1 MHFLADESCDF
12 GVVIALRTAGHDVTA
27 IAEISPRE
35 EDYNVMKCALQEE
48 RILITEDKDFG
59 QLVYASKQATG
70 GVLFLRF
77 PAKARS
83 SLAKTVV
90 DVVRRR
96 GERLKGRFTVI
107 QPGRVRFG
115 RIP

>member
-1 MHFLADESCDF
+1 MYFLADESCDF
-12 GVVIALRTAGHDVTA
+12 GVVIALRTAGHEVTA

-35 EDYNVMKCALQEE
+35 EDDNVMKCALQEE

-83 SLAKTVV
+83 SLAKPVV

-96 GERLKGRFTVI
+96 GERLKGKFTVI
-107 QPGRVRFG
+107 QPGRVRFS